1 MWRRC
6 CFRIV
11 TVLFTVIIGESSAWS
26 QQSPS
31 SHDRTTVAA
40 PPASQRPYLGMRA
53 ESAGTPAA
61 RQLGIES
68 PYGAV
73 VLSTVVAGPSDAAG
87 LRRGDLIV
95 QFAGK
100 EVTNFDEL
108 ATALAG
114 CPIGSSQTVDY
125 VRDMDRK
132 TTRVVIGGWSPEGV
146 PPPQPPPAPSNTP
159 PTSSVPPAP
168 PAESPTAPAGWVERQ
183 AGNLL
188 VYLPPDWTAVPFLA
202 SDEGC
207 WFRGT
212 MDAKQAVFAVVRDVS
227 KEELLA
233 PMTVRREEPLTLA
246 GQSAAGYI
254 GPTVEQE
261 LSGQGLVVYPTEREA
276 GHARWAV
283 LCFASGEHWAEY
295 ESTFRTI
302 LQCVRNRDAAR

>member
-1 MWRRC
+1 
-6 CFRIV
+6 
-11 TVLFTVIIGESSAWS
+11 
-26 QQSPS
+26 
-31 SHDRTTVAA
+31 
-40 PPASQRPYLGMRA
+40 MRA
-53 ESAGTPAA
+53 ESAGTPTA

-73 VLSTVVAGPSDAAG
+73 VLTTVVAGPSDAAG

-108 ATALAG
+108 ATALAD

-125 VRDMDRK
+125 VRGMDRK

-146 PPPQPPPAPSNTP
+146 LPPQPPPAPSNTP

-168 PAESPTAPAGWVERQ
+168 PAESPIAPAGWVERQ

-212 MDAKQAVFAVVRDVS
+212 IDAKQAVFAVVRDVS
-227 KEELLA
+227 KEDLLA
-233 PMTVRREEPLTLA
+233 PMTGRREEPLKLA
-246 GQSAAGYI
+246 GQSAVGYF

-261 LSGQGLVVYPTEREA
+261 SSGRGLVVYPTEREA
-276 GHARWAV
+276 GHAQWAV
-283 LCFASGEHWAEY
+283 LCFASGEHWPEY

-302 LQCVRNRDAAR
+302 LRCVRNSGAAR